1 MQRRPA
7 PFLFFCALLY
17 WALVTLSTQGAHA
30 IGFGLQEEPHQVEDL
45 YPVPA
50 QQQPQPSEDPYAYED
65 NVQLTQAHIAVLLPL
80 QSQSFGR
87 HADSVRLGVLSATS
101 LALEP
106 RLPVIVYATSDEPVS
121 ILDAYQRAV
130 STGAR
135 GVIGPLTRNGVSA
148 LAASGLVTV
157 PTLALN
163 APDMDVRLPPE
174 LYVFG
179 LQIEAEARQV
189 AQLAYREGRRSAFVV
204 SGETAL
210 GRRVAQAFVEEWEK
224 LQGAVVDR
232 FVYTTDVST
241 LAILRERLRASPA
254 DSVFLSLDAS
264 RARFIRPYLGNRLS
278 IYATSQV
285 FASNADSLQLYDLDA
300 VRFLDMP
307 WLLQPDHPAVMSYL
321 RPDIQSPALDQERFY
336 ALGIDAYRL
345 MRVLLRDYEFPD
357 TLDGVT
363 GTIRLGRGQQFERE
377 LLPAQ
382 FSYGAARLLPAAPP
396 TAQTPR

>member
-30 IGFGLQEEPHQVEDL
+30 IGFGLQEEPQQAEDL
-45 YPVPA
+45 YPAPA
-50 QQQPQPSEDPYAYED
+50 QQPREDPYAYED

-106 RLPVIVYATSDEPVS
+106 RLPVIVYATSEEPVS

-130 STGAR
+130 ATGAR

-210 GRRVAQAFVEEWEK
+210 GRRVAQAFVEEWQK

-264 RARFIRPYLGNRLS
+264 RARFIRPYLGNQLP

-285 FASNADSLQLYDLDA
+285 FASNADTLQLYDLDA

-345 MRVLLRDYEFPD
+345 MRVLLRDYELPD

-377 LLPAQ
+377 LVPAQ
-382 FSYGAARLLPAAPP
+382 FSHGAARLLPAAPP
-396 TAQTPR
+396 SARTPR